1 MRCPFC
7 NADQD
12 KVIDSRSSEAGKVIR
27 RRRQCNQC
35 NRRFT
40 TYERA
45 EDTTRLTVIKRDGV
59 EISRSFSRHV
69 VAPDADITG
78 ESTEVQAICA
88 AVHTQAVKDAYAA
101 HLAAQAAEMAPAEG
115 E

>member
-1 MRCPFC
+1 M
-7 NADQD
+7 ALTEETVQD
-12 KVIDSRSSEAGKVIR
+12 KIEIVSEHKFIQVRTA
-27 RRRQCNQC
+27 
-35 NRRFT
+35 
-40 TYERA
+40 
-45 EDTTRLTVIKRDGV
+45 TVIKRDGT

-101 HLAAQAAEMAPAEG
+101 HLESQEV
-115 E
+115 